1 MQLTSGMAILLL
13 GKRLVLKPAYRF
25 ELHNRRSARPKN
37 PPRLTEDEPA
47 AGKGDREDPA
57 LT

>member
-1 MQLTSGMAILLL
+1 MAILLL